1 MATPV
6 LSPETKV
13 KNKNNNVNLTRIEKE
28 RLERLKKLNPEVP
41 KDVTSAERRL
51 QAGKYGSMDDDTYD
65 PASMRKKPKSNP
77 VVVSQAKRAQA
88 ASDIR
93 VEKEADRLKKLKLK
107 TDAKEEEARVK
118 RAKEEEARVKRAKDV
133 ASAERRLQ
141 AGKYGSMN
149 DDTYDPASM
158 RKKPKRKVNTSQTP
172 SVSKEVTSAE
182 RRLQAGKYG
191 EIEEGN
197 PAPFKKPKPKVNT
210 SETPSVSKEVALA
223 ERRLQA
229 GKYGSMDDDTY
240 DLASMRKKPKSER
253 KRAPYKN
260 PVKQAITPENKRKVD
275 LANVPVPVKPKPKP
289 KADNSNFRNVKV
301 PVKPKTPALL
311 IETPNA
317 DSLKSVKRPTKTSQE
332 AKERNSVKTAEKKRD
347 RLFGLDFLPEIDSKE
362 GGDKVNL
369 PFGLGSYETLPIEE
383 DYSRNKKGGRINRK
397 SGGKIRKAGC
407 QRGMGKAMRGY

>member
-6 LSPETKV
+6 LGPETRAE
-13 KNKNNNVNLTRIEKE
+13 NKNNNVNLTRIEKE

-41 KDVTSAERRL
+41 KERTLMGKLVDQLRKSLTGKNLPKDVALAERRL

-88 ASDIR
+88 ASNIR

-118 RAKEEEARVKRAKDV
+118 RAKEV
-133 ASAERRLQ
+133 ALAERRLQ
-141 AGKYGSMN
+141 AGKYGSMD

-158 RKKPKRKVNTSQTP
+158 RKKPERKVNTSRTP
-172 SVSKEVTSAE
+172 REVALAE

-197 PAPFKKPKPKVNT
+197 PAPFKKP
-210 SETPSVSKEVALA
+210 
-223 ERRLQA
+223 
-229 GKYGSMDDDTY
+229 
-240 DLASMRKKPKSER
+240 
-253 KRAPYKN
+253 
-260 PVKQAITPENKRKVD
+260 VKQAMPPQDKRKVD
-275 LANVPVPVKPKPKP
+275 LANVPVPTKPKPKP
-289 KADNSNFRNVKV
+289 K
-301 PVKPKTPALL
+301 T
-311 IETPNA
+311 IERA
-317 DSLKSVKRPTKTSQE
+317 AVDKLKSVPQSLQEEETEKRSSVRPTK
-332 AKERNSVKTAEKKRD
+332 KKRD

-362 GGDKVNL
+362 GGDKINL
-369 PFGLGSYETLPIEE
+369 PFGLGSYETLPIE
-383 DYSRNKKGGRINRK
+383 DNLVSSRNKKGGRINRK

-407 QRGMGKAMRGY
+407 KRGMGKAMRGY

>member
-6 LSPETKV
+6 LGPETRA

-41 KDVTSAERRL
+41 KDVTLAERRL

-88 ASDIR
+88 ASNIR

-118 RAKEEEARVKRAKDV
+118 RAKDV

-141 AGKYGSMN
+141 AGKYGEIEEGN
-149 DDTYDPASM
+149 PASM
-158 RKKPKRKVNTSQTP
+158 RKKPEQKVNTSRTP
-172 SVSKEVTSAE
+172 REVAFAERRLQAGKYGEIEEGNPASMRKKPEQKVNTSRTPREVALAE

-197 PAPFKKPKPKVNT
+197 PAPFKKP
-210 SETPSVSKEVALA
+210 
-223 ERRLQA
+223 
-229 GKYGSMDDDTY
+229 
-240 DLASMRKKPKSER
+240 
-253 KRAPYKN
+253 
-260 PVKQAITPENKRKVD
+260 VKQAMPSEDKRKVD
-275 LANVPVPVKPKPKP
+275 LANVPVPTKPKPKP
-289 KADNSNFRNVKV
+289 K
-301 PVKPKTPALL
+301 T
-311 IETPNA
+311 IERA
-317 DSLKSVKRPTKTSQE
+317 AVDKLKSVPLSLQEEETEKRS
-332 AKERNSVKTAEKKRD
+332 SVKPIKKKRD

-362 GGDKVNL
+362 GGDKINL
-369 PFGLGSYETLPIEE
+369 PFGLGSYETLPIK
-383 DYSRNKKGGRINRK
+383 DDSVSSRNKKGGSINRK

-407 QRGMGKAMRGY
+407 KRGMGKAMRGY